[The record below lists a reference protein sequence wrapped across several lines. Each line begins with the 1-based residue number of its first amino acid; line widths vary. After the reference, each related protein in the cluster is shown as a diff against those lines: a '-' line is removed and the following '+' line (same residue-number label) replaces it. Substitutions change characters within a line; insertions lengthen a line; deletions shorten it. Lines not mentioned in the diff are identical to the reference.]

1 MRPNGDEDLASRVLA
16 MANSEEMGRGARDL
30 SSDGR
35 EKIEGCSGLALLW
48 HLFGVQMT
56 GLLEIWNLYR

>member
-1 MRPNGDEDLASRVLA
+1 
-16 MANSEEMGRGARDL
+16 MGGGARGL
-30 SSDGR
+30 GSDGR
-35 EKIEGCSGLALLW
+35 EKMEGFSGLALLW